1 VSSFLLPVCC
11 SQFRSSE
18 YIHDSHGSRDLTK
31 RYGFR
36 LLIFMGGVGSRFDVG
51 ALLTAIGAG
60 IGLLSIATLVAD
72 FIATKLLANRVRYTE
87 VKYEEV
93 TIKDPKLSL
102 SPAGLLHTLTHI
114 GRVATGHSHKRAED
128 GSEDPT
134 ERHHHHSHS
143 SADEEDAGPQRGGH

>member
-1 VSSFLLPVCC
+1 VWLLVFCFLLPVCC
-11 SQFRSSE
+11 FQFRSSE
-18 YIHDSHGSRDLTK
+18 YIHDSRGSRDLTK

-72 FIATKLLANRVRYTE
+72 FIATKLLANRGKYTE
-87 VKYEEV
+87 AKFEEV
-93 TIKDPKLSL
+93 TIKDPKLKLSL
-102 SPAGLLHTLTHI
+102 SPSGLLHTLTHI
-114 GRVATGHSHKRAED
+114 GRSATGHSHKRADD

-134 ERHHHHSHS
+134 ARS
-143 SADEEDAGPQRGGH
+143 SSEDGGPQRGGH